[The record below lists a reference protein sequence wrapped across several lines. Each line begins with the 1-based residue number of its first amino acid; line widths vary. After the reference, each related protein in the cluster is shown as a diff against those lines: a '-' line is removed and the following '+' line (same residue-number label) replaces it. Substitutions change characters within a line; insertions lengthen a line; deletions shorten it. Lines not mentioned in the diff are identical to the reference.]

1 MQESPFKRH
10 EPLYLKYRPQAL
22 EELVGQEGVY
32 RTLVNAI
39 ENNRL
44 THAYLFTG
52 PRGTGKTSSARI
64 LAKSL
69 NCKSTG
75 KPVVKPCQTC
85 TCCLEITAGNSPA
98 VFEIDAAS
106 NNSVDDARMLIERAP
121 LKAVGG
127 EFKVYIID
135 ECHMLTKEAF
145 NALLKTI
152 EQPPPGVV
160 FILATTEEHK
170 VLPTIV
176 SRCQRLM
183 FKLINQE
190 ALTKHLRSVADK
202 ESIEI
207 EDDAISLIAR
217 RSGGGLRDALSN
229 LDQASLLSS
238 TGKPASVNDLLRLL
252 GALHEDVLLR
262 ISEQIAKREGNSVIE
277 SVSKLLGEGRE
288 PQVVLQ
294 ELSQHFLNMMKASYL
309 AAAKQDDLALAG
321 VVLGSKDYIS
331 GLLDQQSQF
340 ERAELSQIVESIDR
354 LEQTCRRSSQPAMHL
369 EVGLLGLCHRHDIH
383 LVKDLVERVS
393 KLEEMV
399 AQGANFDSG
408 AARASHHVQARVLPA
423 PAPAQSHAPSQPAAP
438 PQRPM
443 AAVPPPAQH
452 ISPEAHQAAA
462 QAPHAPTASEPT
474 QAEPAVAAQSQGT
487 ANDEAAYQDD
497 YSEAGESAAA
507 PQGGDFSN
515 DIEYLWQQILDEL
528 QRRHLPTFSLTSTH
542 AFPLSTSGKELNVGV
557 LKDNLQKM
565 LESKMD
571 HIKAAAK
578 AVTGTEMQIKIKV
591 AEQTAPAKKSSS
603 AAARTSAP
611 MPRPSGEAPPVQQS
625 SAAAT
630 APSPGEQTSQPPR
643 PSLGANPDEVG
654 DSTMVKEAYK
664 LFEGPGSRRLT

>member
-22 EELVGQEGVY
+22 EELVGQEGVF

-190 ALTKHLRSVADK
+190 SLIKHLRSVADQ

-207 EDDAISLIAR
+207 DDDAIALIAR

-252 GALHEDVLLR
+252 GALHEDVLLT
-262 ISEQIAKREGNSVIE
+262 ISQQIARREGNAVIE
-277 SVSKLLGEGRE
+277 SVNKLLGEGRE

-309 AAAKQDDLALAG
+309 AAAKQDDVALAG

-331 GLLDQQSQF
+331 GLMDQQSLF
-340 ERAELSQIVESIDR
+340 ERAELSQIVEAIDK

-383 LVKDLVERVS
+383 LVKDLVERVA

-399 AQGANFDSG
+399 AQGASFDG
-408 AARASHHVQARVLPA
+408 AAARTQQPVQARVLAA
-423 PAPAQSHAPSQPAAP
+423 PAPASAAPAPRAAAP
-438 PQRPM
+438 PPAPSMQHT
-443 AAVPPPAQH
+443 PAQQAPTPIQTSQAH
-452 ISPEAHQAAA
+452 AAPEA
-462 QAPHAPTASEPT
+462 
-474 QAEPAVAAQSQGT
+474 QAEPVANAGSGT
-487 ANDEAAYQDD
+487 P
-497 YSEAGESAAA
+497 AAA
-507 PQGGDFSN
+507 DETYLADEHIETERAPMPAGGDFSD

-542 AFPLSTSGKELNVGV
+542 AFPLSTSGKELNIGV

-571 HIKAAAK
+571 HIKNAAK
-578 AVTGTEMQIKIKV
+578 AVTGTEMIVKIKV

-611 MPRPSGEAPPVQQS
+611 TQRPTEGAAAPASATPGQPQAGEVPAQVPRPGLSV
-625 SAAAT
+625 
-630 APSPGEQTSQPPR
+630 
-643 PSLGANPDEVG
+643 NPDDVS
-654 DSTMVKEAYK
+654 DTTMLKEAYK
-664 LFEGPGSRRLT
+664 LFEGPGSRRLS

>member
-22 EELVGQEGVY
+22 EELVGQEGVF

-190 ALTKHLRSVADK
+190 SLIKHLRSVADQ

-207 EDDAISLIAR
+207 DDDAIALIAR

-252 GALHEDVLLR
+252 GALHEDVLLS
-262 ISEQIAKREGNSVIE
+262 ISQQIARREGNAVIE
-277 SVSKLLGEGRE
+277 SVNKLLGEGRE

-309 AAAKQDDLALAG
+309 AAAKQDDVALAG

-331 GLLDQQSQF
+331 GLMDQQSLF
-340 ERAELSQIVESIDR
+340 ERAELSQIVEAIDK

-383 LVKDLVERVS
+383 LVKDLVERVA

-399 AQGANFDSG
+399 AQGASFDSG
-408 AARASHHVQARVLPA
+408 AARTHQPVQARVLAAPTPAATAPAPRPSAPA
-423 PAPAQSHAPSQPAAP
+423 PAPAPTMQHTPVQQAPAPIQASQTHAAP
-438 PQRPM
+438 E
-443 AAVPPPAQH
+443 V
-452 ISPEAHQAAA
+452 
-462 QAPHAPTASEPT
+462 
-474 QAEPAVAAQSQGT
+474 QAEPA
-487 ANDEAAYQDD
+487 ANTGSA
-497 YSEAGESAAA
+497 SPAAA
-507 PQGGDFSN
+507 DETYPADNEYIETERAPMPAGGDFSD

-542 AFPLSTSGKELNVGV
+542 AFPLSTSGKELNIGV

-571 HIKAAAK
+571 HIRNAAK
-578 AVTGTEMQIKIKV
+578 AVTGTEMIVKIKV

-611 MPRPSGEAPPVQQS
+611 MQRPAEGAAAPAPAAPGQPHAGESPAQAPRPGLSV
-625 SAAAT
+625 
-630 APSPGEQTSQPPR
+630 
-643 PSLGANPDEVG
+643 NPDDVS
-654 DSTMVKEAYK
+654 DTTMLKEAYK
-664 LFEGPGSRRLT
+664 LFEGPGSRRLS